1 MHRHRRTKPCSNT
14 RKQKKVKQRCI
25 LRKVKVT
32 IKAKAKAKTARAQRM
47 KTMRGGNYQTDITT
61 RTLEN
66 MPMKPLNKVVVTVPG
81 RGTMSAS
88 AYVQLMEDL
97 DRNGDHYY
105 D

>member
-1 MHRHRRTKPCSNT
+1 MGHKLSKHT
-14 RKQKKVKQRCI
+14 RKQKHTRKHRRITKKRNCTSLKKKQQ
-25 LRKVKVT
+25 KHGK
-32 IKAKAKAKTARAQRM
+32 
-47 KTMRGGNYQTDITT
+47 MRGGNYQTDVTT

-66 MPMKPLNKVVVTVPG
+66 MPMKPLNKVVTTVPG

>member
-1 MHRHRRTKPCSNT
+1 MTKIKKTKSHSLKKQKRRTYKKSRNT
-14 RKQKKVKQRCI
+14 MR
-25 LRKVKVT
+25 
-32 IKAKAKAKTARAQRM
+32 
-47 KTMRGGNYQTDITT
+47 MRGGNYQTDITT

-81 RGTMSAS
+81 RGTMSAT
-88 AYVQLMEDL
+88 AYVRLMEDL